1 MIQLSFE
8 NKTDKWSFYFKSIKF
23 SKNLINITQK
33 NCEGIKKYVSY
44 HGSQVSHSEIKTFIH
59 ENNERTTDEMY
70 KNVLN
75 KVVTHPKYSLW
86 TKSTLEAIITGKLN
100 RLLIWPLRHNLH
112 SEEIPNWRKTKG
124 KTERQEWPYIWR
136 IVLKFYKWNTS

>member
-86 TKSTLEAIITGKLN
+86 TKSTLEAVITGKLN

-112 SEEIPNWRKTKG
+112 SEERRGDSKLKKNKRKNREAGVTI
-124 KTERQEWPYIWR
+124 Y
-136 IVLKFYKWNTS
+136 LKNSVEIL